1 MQLYVPHIHSR
12 FGFALA
18 YCIIGF
24 VEGVILVSTPALM
37 RDFSPQLG
45 RGAAMGF
52 WALGPTM
59 GSLAAS
65 LVATRTLPHLGPWQ
79 DQFDISGLVC
89 IGVVVISFFF
99 LRELSPQLRD
109 QLMVSEKERALVE
122 ARAKGSTWRRHR
134 PPDALDDA
142 ARPRRLVVR
151 RSPSSCS
158 STTRR

>member
-1 MQLYVPHIHSR
+1 MQLGVPHIHSKC
-12 FGFALA
+12 GFVGA

-24 VEGVILVSTPALM
+24 VEGVILVSTPALI

-79 DQFDISGLVC
+79 DQFNISGVVCLV
-89 IGVVVISFFF
+89 VVVISFVF
-99 LRELSPQLRD
+99 LRELSRGFAT
-109 QLMVSEKERALVE
+109 S
-122 ARAKGSTWRRHR
+122 
-134 PPDALDDA
+134 
-142 ARPRRLVVR
+142 
-151 RSPSSCS
+151 
-158 STTRR
+158 